1 VLEAHEHEKEK
12 KYLEACL
19 ERRRH
24 FPPFMLVS
32 TYRYG
37 LLGNEDEAI
46 ILLNKKLSA
55 FLLAALWTK
64 PYSEVCGYVIA
75 RMSIAILVIELVP
88 ISYFHDE
95 KNERTHPEG

>member
-75 RMSIAILVIELVP
+75 RMSIAILVRASTHLVF
-88 ISYFHDE
+88 SRRE
-95 KNERTHPEG
+95 K